1 MDDSSCNRKDMTAVE
16 INSERNERLLL
27 LCRMVIDQA
36 KMGEDYLILFLKRDR
51 WDEFRRLVEKMSDG
65 RKDRD

>member
-1 MDDSSCNRKDMTAVE
+1 MTGVE
-16 INSERNERLLL
+16 IKSKRNELERLLL

-36 KMGEDYLILFLKRDR
+36 KMGEDYLSLFLKRDR
-51 WDEFRRLVEKMSDG
+51 WDEFRKLVKELSDG